1 MSTTRREL
9 EAKLLANTVFVEQ
22 RKQEAKLFKE
32 DLRAEEELFRLLQA
46 EHDDVEARCALEVI
60 QLEDEGLKIALQELI
75 EALKEEH
82 KLRDEF
88 RELENPLPQ

>member
-9 EAKLLANTVFVEQ
+9 EAKLLANTVLVEQ
-22 RKQEAKLFKE
+22 RKQEAMFFKE

-60 QLEDEGLKIALQELI
+60 QLEDEALKLLMGELV
-75 EALKEEH
+75 EALKERHRLNEEL
-82 KLRDEF
+82 KK
-88 RELENPLPQ
+88 LENPLPQ